1 MTSTVE
7 LTLIDIDGFCRA
19 VFKDENDK
27 LYKSVALAPV
37 GNPRHWTDD
46 EVLELIATLHTTD
59 SIDGEPGFPVPGSTV
74 YTITNL

>member
-1 MTSTVE
+1 MSNTVE
-7 LTLIDIDGFCRA
+7 LTLVDIDGWDRA
-19 VFKDENDK
+19 VFKDENGR
-27 LYKSVALAPV
+27 LYKSVALAP
-37 GNPRHWTDD
+37 GGDPRHWTDD